1 MAFDPENLRLTKR
14 QKECTLSKRE
24 GALLEIFLR
33 NPGQTLPRALLL
45 SRVWGM
51 DNDVEEG
58 NLDNYVY
65 FLRRR
70 LKAVGSGLVLKPF
83 GVWDTALRY
92 YNNKDSPNHALRRY
106 HSQRFPQRVGASQY
120 SPPGNRMGNPPK
132 LFSLPLIPPGRDS
145 PGTLLLSPRYHP
157 SPV

>member
-1 MAFDPENLRLTKR
+1 MTKSHK
-14 QKECTLSKRE
+14 KECTLSKRE

-70 LKAVGSGLVLKPF
+70 LKAVGSGLVLKTIR
-83 GVWDTALRY
+83 GVGYCLEV
-92 YNNKDSPNHALRRY
+92 L
-106 HSQRFPQRVGASQY
+106 Q
-120 SPPGNRMGNPPK
+120 
-132 LFSLPLIPPGRDS
+132 
-145 PGTLLLSPRYHP
+145 
-157 SPV
+157 